1 MALID
6 FDARLIR
13 AKIVYFGPGLGGK
26 TTNLKVLHD
35 RLPADSRSD
44 MVSIDTEGE
53 RTIFFDLL
61 PLDLGTIQGYSFR
74 FQLYTVPGQTQY
86 NKTRLTV
93 LNGADGIVFVADS
106 RASALDDNRRSL
118 DELTETLVRANHPL
132 DTFPMV
138 FQYNKMDL
146 DDALPEA
153 ELDRFLNPT
162 GRSRFSAVATQGI
175 GVFETLSAICRQVVR
190 NL

>member
-26 TTNLKVLHD
+26 TTNLRVLHD
-35 RLPADSRSD
+35 RLPVEARSEL
-44 MVSIDTEGE
+44 VSIDTENE
-53 RTIFFDLL
+53 RTLFFDLL

-74 FQLYTVPGQTQY
+74 FQLYTVPGQIQY
-86 NKTRLTV
+86 IRTRLTV
-93 LNGADGIVFVADS
+93 LNGVDGIVFVADS
-106 RASALDDNRRSL
+106 RASAQEDNRRSF
-118 DELTETLVRANHPL
+118 DELTEAMNRIDRPL
-132 DTFPMV
+132 ETFPLV

-146 DDALPEA
+146 PDALPEA
-153 ELDRFLNPT
+153 ELDRLLNPST
-162 GRSRFSAVATQGI
+162 RHRIAAVATQGI